1 MAMSQNIHFQLMTG
15 LKYLLPTIA
24 LGLLSVMFYMS
35 QGVPEEST
43 IPYSERRLHDR
54 VKGPQVSAPYFTGVT
69 GAGDRLSMSAM
80 SVKPDQSV
88 DEDLEIDQVV
98 LRIKTGPNQDILA
111 SSDSGLIRNEKGLL
125 VMEGNVQ
132 VVTNN
137 GYQLSASKMTSKME
151 ALWLYADGPV
161 KGTGAAGV
169 LEAGSM
175 EILRDSETGN
185 LQFIFKDGI
194 KLIYDPKN

>member
-1 MAMSQNIHFQLMTG
+1 MTTSQDIHFQLMTG
-15 LKYLLPTIA
+15 LKYILPMIA

-35 QGVPEEST
+35 QSVPEEST
-43 IPYSERRLHDR
+43 IPYSERRLYDR
-54 VKGPQVSAPYFTGVT
+54 AKDPQVSAPYFTGVT

-132 VVTNN
+132 VVTND
-137 GYQLSASKMTSKME
+137 GYQLSASKMTSQME

-194 KLIYDPKN
+194 KLIYDPKT